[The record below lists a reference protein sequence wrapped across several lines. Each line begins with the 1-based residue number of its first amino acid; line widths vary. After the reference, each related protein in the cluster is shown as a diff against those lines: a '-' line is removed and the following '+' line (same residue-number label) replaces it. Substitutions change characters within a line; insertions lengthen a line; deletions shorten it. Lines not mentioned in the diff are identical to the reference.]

1 MQLLEHIMTNN
12 ADIVELQQ
20 QIAFQEQTVD
30 TLNEVVSR
38 QQKDLTRIERTLSL
52 LAQQMKNL
60 QQAADAGQGGP
71 EANEP
76 PPHY

>member
-1 MQLLEHIMTNN
+1 MTNN

-20 QIAFQEQTVD
+20 QIAFQEQTLD

-71 EANEP
+71 DASEP

>member
-1 MQLLEHIMTNN
+1 MTNN

-52 LAQQMKNL
+52 LAQQMKNS
-60 QQAADAGQGGP
+60 QQTADAGQGGP

>member
-1 MQLLEHIMTNN
+1 MANS

-20 QIAFQEQTVD
+20 QIAFQEQTID
-30 TLNEVVSR
+30 ALNEVVSR
-38 QQKDLTRIERTLSL
+38 QQKDLTRIEHTLSL

-60 QQAADAGQGGP
+60 QQASDAGQGGP

>member
-1 MQLLEHIMTNN
+1 MTNT

-38 QQKDLTRIERTLSL
+38 QQKDLTRVDRTLGL
-52 LAQQMKNL
+52 LV
-60 QQAADAGQGGP
+60 AADAKPRSKQP
-71 EANEP
+71 MPAKAEAEANEP

>member
-1 MQLLEHIMTNN
+1 MTNN

>member
-1 MQLLEHIMTNN
+1 MTNN
-12 ADIVELQQ
+12 ADIGELQQ

>member
-1 MQLLEHIMTNN
+1 LQLLEHIMTNN